1 MGNGL
6 QARIR
11 GDEEGHHPLTKETIY
26 QEDSMGENIYR
37 TLLNT
42 EFHKTSAIGPDK
54 TMAISTHQLSPMN
67 MLSRQKSFKVKL
79 DHMEQT

>member
-1 MGNGL
+1 MKRASSINKRNNLSRGL
-6 QARIR
+6 
-11 GDEEGHHPLTKETIY
+11 K
-26 QEDSMGENIYR
+26 GENIYL

-79 DHMEQT
+79 DHMEQI

>member
-11 GDEEGHHPLTKETIY
+11 GDEEEHCNKRNY

-54 TMAISTHQLSPMN
+54 TTAISKHQLSLMN